1 MPTGYYT
8 LLEFIEA
15 VNNEMLNVLSIV
27 SMKILKEY
35 VKYNIQ
41 REGWYFDRDS
51 EDTTIDGFGW
61 IPRFKLSLSSLN
73 MCIIRSVYGS
83 VSDTNGPSLPDVT
96 ND

>member
-41 REGWYFDRDS
+41 REGWYFDRESDN
-51 EDTTIDGFGW
+51 TTIDGFGW
-61 IPRFKLSLSSLN
+61 TPGSNYLYPLSI
-73 MCIIRSVYGS
+73 CV
-83 VSDTNGPSLPDVT
+83 
-96 ND
+96 

>member
-8 LLEFIEA
+8 LLEFIEV

-51 EDTTIDGFGW
+51 DNTTIDGFGW
-61 IPRFKLSLSSLN
+61 TPGSNCLHPYISWMERSADS
-73 MCIIRSVYGS
+73 SVY
-83 VSDTNGPSLPDVT
+83 DTNGPSLPDVT